1 MTHPGRDTEMAVRY
15 LERSGGPETSY
26 AETSLGD
33 RVTNEDMERRLSAL
47 RNPTTGLLDT
57 KEINPRENPLREEDK
72 TKEINNVKAFIKSLY
87 PNANIEKMEIKF
99 SKKKTMDI
107 VIIGPSRGETKILLD
122 NGSGF
127 RNFF

>member
-1 MTHPGRDTEMAVRY
+1 MIVRHLEQGGR
-15 LERSGGPETSY
+15 PETSY
-26 AETSLGD
+26 AETSFGD
-33 RVTNEDMERRLSAL
+33 RVTTEDIERRLSAL

-127 RNFF
+127 RNIF